1 MTEQE
6 KCGGTWSQLSL
17 LGRWIGFWGERGVG
31 SWGLIKKMR
40 ECRKHGVSGRSKLGD
55 VPLPPLCAA
64 PPSGWPSSPR
74 RAEPVSQNI
83 SELNIGQAC

>member
-1 MTEQE
+1 MRHKLIDDGAGEVWRNLVTVEFAR
-6 KCGGTWSQLSL
+6 KMDWL
-17 LGRWIGFWGERGVG
+17 LGERGVG
-31 SWGLIKKMR
+31 RWGLIKKMR
-40 ECRKHGVSGRSKLGD
+40 ACRKHGVSGRSKLGA

-83 SELNIGQAC
+83 RS